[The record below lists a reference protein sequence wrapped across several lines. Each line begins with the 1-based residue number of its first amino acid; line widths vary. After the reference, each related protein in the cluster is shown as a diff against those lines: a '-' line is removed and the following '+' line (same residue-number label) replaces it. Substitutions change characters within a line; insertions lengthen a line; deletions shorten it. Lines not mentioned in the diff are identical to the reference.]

1 MPNNRSPYRPT
12 WISVVKIL
20 VALDGMDFKKAFE
33 MYVQLAPHCDGFKI
47 NHTLLEHSSMFT
59 NYEGEV
65 MVDLKLW
72 DTPNS
77 VCSVVEKI
85 LETPATMCTVSTL
98 NNEEVFKELHQ
109 YSEDIKLLGV
119 TYLTSWSSTEQFEII
134 REMPYDMWRRHLGR
148 IRKYGFAGIVCSAHD
163 IKDMKDDSILR
174 ICPGITFQSSNSGQV
189 RTVTPSAA
197 QGLGADYAI
206 IGRSITKAKNPIE
219 TIEAIKYSLICHNAK

>member
-1 MPNNRSPYRPT
+1 M
-12 WISVVKIL
+12 KIL

-47 NHTLLEHSSMFT
+47 NHTLLEHSSMFV

-85 LETPATMCTVSTL
+85 LETPATMCTVSTF
-98 NNEEVFKELHQ
+98 NNSEVFQCLHQ

-119 TYLTSWSSTEQFEII
+119 TYLTSWSEKEQFEIT
-134 REMPYDMWRRHLGR
+134 RETKVNMWERHLKR
-148 IRKYGFAGIVCSAHD
+148 IQKYGFVGIVCSAQD
-163 IKDMKDDSILR
+163 ISDMKDDSILR
-174 ICPGITFQSSNSGQV
+174 ICPGINFQSSNSGQV
-189 RTVTPSAA
+189 RTVSPRVA
-197 QGLGADYAI
+197 QELGTDYAI
-206 IGRSITKAKNPIE
+206 IGRSITKANYPVE
-219 TIEAIKYSLICHNAK
+219 TIEAIKYSLIGYNAK

>member
-1 MPNNRSPYRPT
+1 
-12 WISVVKIL
+12 VKIL
-20 VALDGMDFKKAFE
+20 VALDGMDFEKAFG

-47 NHTLLEHSSMFT
+47 NHTLLEHSSMFA

-77 VCSVVEKI
+77 VCSIVEKI

-134 REMPYDMWRRHLGR
+134 REMPYDMWRRNLTR

-163 IKDMKDDSILR
+163 ISDIKDDSILR
-174 ICPGITFQSSNSGQV
+174 ICPGITFQSSNSGQS
-189 RTVTPSAA
+189 RTTSPRRAME
-197 QGLGADYAI
+197 LGADYAV
-206 IGRSITKAKNPIE
+206 IGRSITKAKDPVEIITE
-219 TIEAIKYSLICHNAK
+219 IKKSLI

>member
-1 MPNNRSPYRPT
+1 
-12 WISVVKIL
+12 VKIL
-20 VALDGMDFKKAFE
+20 VALDGMDFEKAFG

-77 VCSVVEKI
+77 VCSIVEKI

-163 IKDMKDDSILR
+163 ISDIKDDSILR
-174 ICPGITFQSSNSGQV
+174 ICPGITFQSSNSGQS
-189 RTVTPSAA
+189 RTTSPRRAME
-197 QGLGADYAI
+197 LGADYAV
-206 IGRSITKAKNPIE
+206 IGRSITKAKDPVEIITE
-219 TIEAIKYSLICHNAK
+219 IKKSLI

>member
-1 MPNNRSPYRPT
+1 
-12 WISVVKIL
+12 
-20 VALDGMDFKKAFE
+20 
-33 MYVQLAPHCDGFKI
+33 
-47 NHTLLEHSSMFT
+47 
-59 NYEGEV
+59 
-65 MVDLKLW
+65 LW

-77 VCSVVEKI
+77 VCSIVEKI

-174 ICPGITFQSSNSGQV
+174 ICPGITFQSSNSGQS
-189 RTVTPSAA
+189 RTTSPRRAMD
-197 QGLGADYAI
+197 LGADYAV
-206 IGRSITKAKNPIE
+206 IGRSITKVKDPVELITE
-219 TIEAIKYSLICHNAK
+219 IKKSLI

>member
-1 MPNNRSPYRPT
+1 M
-12 WISVVKIL
+12 KIL
-20 VALDGMDFKKAFE
+20 VALDGMDFEKAFG

-134 REMPYDMWRRHLGR
+134 REMPYDMWRRNLTR

-163 IKDMKDDSILR
+163 ISDIKDDSILR
-174 ICPGITFQSSNSGQV
+174 ICPGITFQSSNSGQS
-189 RTVTPSAA
+189 RTTSPRRAME
-197 QGLGADYAI
+197 LGADYAV
-206 IGRSITKAKNPIE
+206 IGRSITKAKDPVEIITE
-219 TIEAIKYSLICHNAK
+219 IKKSLI

>member
-1 MPNNRSPYRPT
+1 M
-12 WISVVKIL
+12 KIL
-20 VALDGMDFKKAFE
+20 VALDGMDFEKAFG

-77 VCSVVEKI
+77 VCSIVEKI

-134 REMPYDMWRRHLGR
+134 RELPYDMWSRHLGR

-174 ICPGITFQSSNSGQV
+174 ICPGITFQSSNSGQS
-189 RTVTPSAA
+189 RTTSPRRAME
-197 QGLGADYAI
+197 LGADYAV
-206 IGRSITKAKNPIE
+206 IGRSITKAKDPVEIITE
-219 TIEAIKYSLICHNAK
+219 IKKSLI

>member
-1 MPNNRSPYRPT
+1 
-12 WISVVKIL
+12 VKIL
-20 VALDGMDFKKAFE
+20 VALDGMDFEKAFG

-77 VCSVVEKI
+77 VCSIVEKI

-134 REMPYDMWRRHLGR
+134 REMPYDMWRRNLTR

-163 IKDMKDDSILR
+163 ISDIKDDSILR
-174 ICPGITFQSSNSGQV
+174 ICPGITFQSSNSGQS
-189 RTVTPSAA
+189 RTTSPRRAMD
-197 QGLGADYAI
+197 LGADYAV
-206 IGRSITKAKNPIE
+206 IGRSITKAKDPVEIITE
-219 TIEAIKYSLICHNAK
+219 IKKSLI

>member
-1 MPNNRSPYRPT
+1 
-12 WISVVKIL
+12 VKIL
-20 VALDGMDFKKAFE
+20 VALDGMDFEKAFG

-77 VCSVVEKI
+77 VCSIVEKI

-174 ICPGITFQSSNSGQV
+174 ICPGITFQSSNSGQS
-189 RTVTPSAA
+189 RTTSPRRAMD
-197 QGLGADYAI
+197 LGADYAV
-206 IGRSITKAKNPIE
+206 IGRSITKAKDPVELITE
-219 TIEAIKYSLICHNAK
+219 IKKSLI

>member
-1 MPNNRSPYRPT
+1 M
-12 WISVVKIL
+12 KIL
-20 VALDGMDFKKAFE
+20 VALDGMDFEKAFG

-59 NYEGEV
+59 KYEGEV

-77 VCSVVEKI
+77 VCSIVEKI

-134 REMPYDMWRRHLGR
+134 REMPYDMWRRNLTR

-163 IKDMKDDSILR
+163 ISDIKDDSILR
-174 ICPGITFQSSNSGQV
+174 ICPGITFQSSNSGQS
-189 RTVTPSAA
+189 RTTSPRRAME
-197 QGLGADYAI
+197 LGADYAV
-206 IGRSITKAKNPIE
+206 IGRSITKAKDPVEIITE
-219 TIEAIKYSLICHNAK
+219 IKKSLI

>member
-1 MPNNRSPYRPT
+1 M
-12 WISVVKIL
+12 KIL
-20 VALDGMDFKKAFE
+20 VALDGMDFEKAFG

-59 NYEGEV
+59 KYEGEV

-77 VCSVVEKI
+77 VCSIVEKI

-174 ICPGITFQSSNSGQV
+174 ICPGITFQSSNSGQS
-189 RTVTPSAA
+189 RTTSPRRAME
-197 QGLGADYAI
+197 LGADYAV
-206 IGRSITKAKNPIE
+206 IGRSITKAKDPVELITE
-219 TIEAIKYSLICHNAK
+219 IKKSLI

>member
-1 MPNNRSPYRPT
+1 M
-12 WISVVKIL
+12 KII
-20 VALDGMDFKKAFE
+20 VALDNMGFEKAFG

-59 NYEGEV
+59 KYEGEV

-77 VCSVVEKI
+77 VCLIVEKI

-98 NNEEVFKELHQ
+98 NNEEVFKCLHQ

-119 TYLTSWSSTEQFEII
+119 TYLTSWSAEEQFQIT
-134 REMPYDMWRRHLGR
+134 REMPYDMWRRNLTR

-163 IKDMKDDSILR
+163 ISDIKDDSILR
-174 ICPGITFQSSNSGQV
+174 ICPGITFQSSNSGQS
-189 RTVTPSAA
+189 RTTSPRRAME
-197 QGLGADYAI
+197 LGADYAV
-206 IGRSITKAKNPIE
+206 IGRSITKAKDPVEIITE
-219 TIEAIKYSLICHNAK
+219 IKKSLI

>member
-1 MPNNRSPYRPT
+1 
-12 WISVVKIL
+12 
-20 VALDGMDFKKAFE
+20 MDFEKAFG

-59 NYEGEV
+59 KYEGEV

-77 VCSVVEKI
+77 VCSIVEKI

-134 REMPYDMWRRHLGR
+134 REMPYDMWRRNLTR

-163 IKDMKDDSILR
+163 ISDIKDDSILR
-174 ICPGITFQSSNSGQV
+174 ICPGITFQSSNSGQS
-189 RTVTPSAA
+189 RTTSPRRAME
-197 QGLGADYAI
+197 LGADYAV
-206 IGRSITKAKNPIE
+206 IGRSITKAKDPVEIITE
-219 TIEAIKYSLICHNAK
+219 IKKSLI